1 MSKKQRWQAI
11 FIPTLPLFVSDGDE
25 RVQTGDADGN
35 LTMSVKLDDMQSC
48 MSSANSNRLLEE
60 EMQTQLC
67 FVYASQ
73 LEIRNDPQWNFWTLF
88 DWYQLVLDLLA

>member
-35 LTMSVKLDDMQSC
+35 LAMSVKLDDMQSC

-73 LEIRNDPQWNFWTLF
+73 LEIRNDP
-88 DWYQLVLDLLA
+88 